1 MSERRVRAEE
11 RSPGPSA
18 VTGGRRPA
26 KLPEAERRAVERL
39 FEAVADYTYD
49 WETWMGPDGRPRWIN
64 PAVERMTGYTVEE
77 WADLARAV
85 AACSGRKTAD
95 LLTER
100 DLEEVADYPPL
111 PWDEAVD
118 GPLPKADGD

>member
-1 MSERRVRAEE
+1 M
-11 RSPGPSA
+11 PGTHA
-18 VTGGRRPA
+18 Q
-26 KLPEAERRAVERL
+26 L
-39 FEAVADYTYD
+39 EAVFTAANYLLGARQDQ
-49 WETWMGPDGRPRWIN
+49 M
-64 PAVERMTGYTVEE
+64 VTVEE

-100 DLEEVADYPPL
+100 DLEEIADDPPL

>member
-1 MSERRVRAEE
+1 M
-11 RSPGPSA
+11 PGTHA
-18 VTGGRRPA
+18 Q
-26 KLPEAERRAVERL
+26 L
-39 FEAVADYTYD
+39 EAVFIAANYLLGARQDQ
-49 WETWMGPDGRPRWIN
+49 M
-64 PAVERMTGYTVEE
+64 VTVEE

-100 DLEEVADYPPL
+100 DLEEVADDPPL

-118 GPLPKADGD
+118 GPLPKSDAD